1 MKNTK
6 GQNCKAMVKTIGL
19 WDCALFWW
27 VCVFYR
33 IKELFDRGEKKNIL
47 GLLSSE
53 TIRRSLIAHKA
64 GLKTRRTF
72 LLLRLVSRGRGNS
85 LIQHYPTS
93 WIPLW
98 FTLALQ
104 SFFSRKHSTVWSEVK
119 LILCS
124 QYTPSQQIRVKWSWK
139 WLDVTVDFCEPIV
152 DKLHLLP

>member
-1 MKNTK
+1 MSSARAWTRTSWFRDKRINW
-6 GQNCKAMVKTIGL
+6 KATTSPWSV
-19 WDCALFWW
+19 
-27 VCVFYR
+27 
-33 IKELFDRGEKKNIL
+33 
-47 GLLSSE
+47 
-53 TIRRSLIAHKA
+53 HKA
-64 GLKTRRTF
+64 GLKTQRSF

-85 LIQHYPTS
+85 LIQRYPTS

-139 WLDVTVDFCEPIV
+139 WLNVTVDFCLPIV
-152 DKLHLLP
+152 ANYICCLNQSLNFLVHEKRKQFRKLLNLKQLRQCN